1 MALETATYIN
11 ELDAANPTASDPKSQ
26 GDDHL
31 RLIKAAVKA
40 TFPNVSGAVSPTHIE
55 FNYLA
60 GVTSA
65 IQPQLNAKGAKAGE
79 TWTGTHDWSGATMQN
94 PALGNTDLSGVK
106 TVKFSGEYDNGNS
119 GTAVTVTLANAQKQ
133 KLKLTGNVT
142 ITVSFTGAAVGNYQ
156 LRLIQ
161 DGTGSRTVAWS
172 GLSASRWLGA
182 ASAPAVNSAANGETI
197 VSIYYDGTNAT
208 QSLAKVGAV

>member
-1 MALETATYIN
+1 MGIESATYIN
-11 ELDAANPTASDPKSQ
+11 QLDATNPTASDPKSQ
-26 GDDHL
+26 GDDHI
-31 RLIKAAVKA
+31 RLVKSAVKA
-40 TFPNVSGAVSPTHIE
+40 SFPNVTGAVNPTQTE
-55 FNYLA
+55 LNYVV

-65 IQPQLNAKGAKAGE
+65 IQTQLNAKGDV
-79 TWTGTHDWSGATMQN
+79 TTTGSQTLTNKTLTD
-94 PALGNTDLSGVK
+94 PALGNSSLTGIK
-106 TVKFSGEYDNGNS
+106 TLKFNGEYDNGNS

-133 KLKLTGNVT
+133 KLTLTGNVT

-172 GLSASRWLGA
+172 GLSGSRWLGA
-182 ASAPAVNSAANGETI
+182 TSAPAVNSAASGETI
-197 VSIYYDGTNAT
+197 VSIFYDGTNAT